1 MTLVESDVTG
11 DAVEKYCDDIFGKE
25 APIKFIQ
32 RKNNKLE
39 DQIQKLIKKLRITI
53 PIIWIRA

>member
-1 MTLVESDVTG
+1 MTLVESDVAG
-11 DAVEKYCDDIFGKE
+11 DAIERYCDDIFKE

-39 DQIQKLIKKLRITI
+39 D
-53 PIIWIRA
+53 